1 MSDVEEQFDFGKKKS
16 KKSKKQATEA
26 EVAGGS
32 SSSGLADNAR
42 GVVYPYETLLGR
54 LHELI
59 NEKNPSIG
67 VKSTITLRPPQI
79 VRVGSKKVGF
89 VNFAEACESLNRSQ
103 DHVFQFF
110 IAELGTTGSI
120 TSDFQLILK
129 GRYTQKH
136 FESLLRRYII
146 EYVQCSMCKSR
157 KTVFVRDPATRLS
170 MVSCQNCGASKSVN
184 AIKSGFHATT
194 KADRRA
200 AKEAT
205 A

>member
-16 KKSKKQATEA
+16 KKSKKKDVGEA
-26 EVAGGS
+26 GES
-32 SSSGLADNAR
+32 SSSALPSDSWR

-54 LHELI
+54 LQDMI
-59 NEKNPSIG
+59 NEKNPSLG
-67 VKSTITLRPPQI
+67 NKKSNITLRPPQV

-89 VNFAEACESLNRSQ
+89 VNFADTCDTLNRTQ

-129 GRYTQKH
+129 GRYTPKH
-136 FESLLRRYII
+136 VESLLRRYIS
-146 EYVQCSMCKSR
+146 EYVQCSMCKSP
-157 KTVFVRDPATRLS
+157 KTEFTRDASTRLS
-170 MVSCQNCGASKSVN
+170 MVSCLNCGASRSVN

>member
-16 KKSKKQATEA
+16 KKTKKVDVGETGE
-26 EVAGGS
+26 S
-32 SSSGLADNAR
+32 SSSALAAESAK
-42 GVVYPYETLLGR
+42 GVVYPYETLLAR
-54 LHELI
+54 LQESM
-59 NEKNPSIG
+59 NEKNPSLG
-67 VKSTITLRPPQI
+67 NKKSNITLRPPQV
-79 VRVGSKKVGF
+79 VRVGSKKIGF
-89 VNFAEACESLNRSQ
+89 VNFADTCESLNRSQ

-129 GRYTQKH
+129 GRYTPKH
-136 FESLLRRYII
+136 VESLLRRYIS
-146 EYVQCSMCKSR
+146 EYVQCSMCKSP
-157 KTVFVRDPATRLS
+157 KTIFTRDAATRLS
-170 MVSCQNCGASKSVN
+170 MVACQNCGASRSVN

-200 AKEAT
+200 AKEA